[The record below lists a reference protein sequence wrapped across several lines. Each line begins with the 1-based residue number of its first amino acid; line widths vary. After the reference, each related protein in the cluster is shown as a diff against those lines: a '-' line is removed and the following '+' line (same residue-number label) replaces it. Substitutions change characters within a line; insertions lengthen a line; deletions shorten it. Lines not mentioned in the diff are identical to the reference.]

1 MEVKNV
7 LETLQKRGKQNIVLT
22 DWWLE
27 RQISQMKDFGILD
40 YMEKVYSAEEN
51 FLKPNPLTVKRV
63 IKPGREESSII
74 VGDSIKSDITFANI
88 ANIDCIWFNPDGK
101 ENETSLNVTYEITS
115 LEQVVDIIK

>member
-101 ENETSLNVTYEITS
+101 EIIARDNEVSILRKEDLS
-115 LEQVVDIIK
+115 K